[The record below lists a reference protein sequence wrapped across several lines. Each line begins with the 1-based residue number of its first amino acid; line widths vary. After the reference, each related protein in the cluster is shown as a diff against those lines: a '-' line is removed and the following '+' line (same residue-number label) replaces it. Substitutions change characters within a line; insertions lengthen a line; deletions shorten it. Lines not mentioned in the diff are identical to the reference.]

1 MGQYT
6 RTTRFFAVMLVGG
19 GIAGIAIAAIV
30 GITLIQ
36 QNGLFIIPMAAL
48 AVLFAWATFIG
59 VRLWQGM
66 PYGRKWAPVL
76 FASQIPVLAL
86 PGFKYQWFTGAEL
99 GVAMQ
104 FGGGSSRLG
113 FSANLGA
120 NGQFFLGT
128 DVTEFAVG
136 VNLFAVVA
144 LVLLVRSTSRSRRTA
159 SRLRE
164 PSVGWSAGAWEFD
177 DGRIRPFRWPGAVAE
192 GSHGTPIIID
202 DGA

>member
-1 MGQYT
+1 MVMGQYT

-59 VRLWQGM
+59 MRLWQGM

-144 LVLLVRSTSRSRRTA
+144 LVLLVRSNISFKA
-159 SRLRE
+159 NGL
-164 PSVGWSAGAWEFD
+164 AA
-177 DGRIRPFRWPGAVAE
+177 A
-192 GSHGTPIIID
+192 
-202 DGA
+202 